1 MDVAD
6 VPLPGN
12 TPDVRAPAT
21 TRCTVHVFTDFSALS
36 VTPEGVGVGSGSTV
50 YIADEDWPPAVLFDA
65 GYAAL
70 VLKTFGVKASVD
82 MVKSVWGHRLTFDL
96 DLGTA
101 TERERM
107 KQEEEKVRR
116 KKSRPLE
123 AEPDFFDLV
132 LMVPYMGVPPEQLDD
147 MWEAEEK
154 KREEHVQEESEAK
167 VEEWRMRCAAS
178 TA

>member
-21 TRCTVHVFTDFSALS
+21 MRCTVHVFEDSHVLGA
-36 VTPEGVGVGSGSTV
+36 TPDAVIVESGSTLRV
-50 YIADEDWPPAVLFDA
+50 ADEDWPPAVLFDA

-82 MVKSVWGHRLTFDL
+82 MMKSVWGHRLTFDL
-96 DLGTA
+96 ELGTA
-101 TERERM
+101 AERERM

-132 LMVPYMGVPPEQLDD
+132 LMVPYMGVAPEQLDD
-147 MWEAEEK
+147 MWEAERK
-154 KREEHVQEESEAK
+154 KREEHVQQESEAK